1 MSTPGS
7 KLQTATVK
15 KLAEAGI
22 FCWRQNNQP
31 TYDPKLN
38 NGYGGYRAHAGMK
51 GVPDIIAVVEGIF
64 VGIEIKAGK
73 DKISPDQILFKRMLE
88 RNGGKYFVIR
98 SLPEVDN
105 LLTMLTA

>member
-7 KLQTATVK
+7 KLQTAVLNKLHK
-15 KLAEAGI
+15 KGI

-38 NGYGGYRAHAGMK
+38 SGYGGYRAHAGMK
-51 GVPDIIAVVEGIF
+51 GVPDIICIIKGQF

-73 DKISPDQILFKRMLE
+73 DKMSPDQIIFKNRC
-88 RNGGKYFVIR
+88 
-98 SLPEVDN
+98 
-105 LLTMLTA
+105 